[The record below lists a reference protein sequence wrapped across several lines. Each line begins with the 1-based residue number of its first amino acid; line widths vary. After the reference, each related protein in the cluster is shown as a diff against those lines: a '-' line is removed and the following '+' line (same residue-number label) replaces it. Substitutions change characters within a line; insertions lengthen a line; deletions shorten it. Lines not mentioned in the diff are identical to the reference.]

1 MPRFEPFHA
10 LRYASADLNLVAA
23 PPYDVL
29 SEADREALAQ
39 RHPNNIVHID
49 VPVESDGPGRYDAAG
64 DVLDN
69 WVTQGVLVE
78 DAEPSFTIY
87 RMTFVTKLEP
97 SAQRLVLSEHL
108 KLLTK
113 VRAACCPT
121 NAPLQRPKLIGLI

>member
-49 VPVESDGPGRYDAAG
+49 VPVESDGPVVMTPLAMS
-64 DVLDN
+64 
-69 WVTQGVLVE
+69 W
-78 DAEPSFTIY
+78 TI
-87 RMTFVTKLEP
+87 
-97 SAQRLVLSEHL
+97 
-108 KLLTK
+108 
-113 VRAACCPT
+113 
-121 NAPLQRPKLIGLI
+121 G